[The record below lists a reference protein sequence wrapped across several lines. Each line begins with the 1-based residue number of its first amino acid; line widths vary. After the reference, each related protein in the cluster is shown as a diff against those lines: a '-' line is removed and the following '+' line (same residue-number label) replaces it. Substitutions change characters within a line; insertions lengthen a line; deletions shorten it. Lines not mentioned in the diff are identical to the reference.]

1 MCMHLANMQRHA
13 DQAHVDDPTTFLWH
27 GGPYIG
33 TIITV
38 CVASECDLQVSE
50 GTLDSHEKAF
60 VDLSLSQ
67 VQVNYTYDIE
77 SIEKEINEYKIFF
90 INDTR
95 KYWSGLS
102 CEYCLLICEQ
112 IILHQLFSND
122 LYVGQNHRARHD
134 LQCWWPPRTMSHI
147 AQSGSHELFFTC
159 RRYHM
164 TYTWNIFLHLVPHQ
178 QLVTQEFHVLY

>member
-1 MCMHLANMQRHA
+1 MHLANMQRHA

-77 SIEKEINEYKIFF
+77 SIEKEINEYKIFLLT
-90 INDTR
+90 TR
-95 KYWSGLS
+95 ENIEGDCHVS
-102 CEYCLLICEQ
+102 
-112 IILHQLFSND
+112 
-122 LYVGQNHRARHD
+122 
-134 LQCWWPPRTMSHI
+134 I
-147 AQSGSHELFFTC
+147 AC
-159 RRYHM
+159 
-164 TYTWNIFLHLVPHQ
+164 
-178 QLVTQEFHVLY
+178 